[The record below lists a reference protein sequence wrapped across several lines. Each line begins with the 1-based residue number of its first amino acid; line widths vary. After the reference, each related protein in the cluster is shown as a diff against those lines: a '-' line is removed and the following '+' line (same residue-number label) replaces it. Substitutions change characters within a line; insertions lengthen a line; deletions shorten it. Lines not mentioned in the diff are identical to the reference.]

1 MSAARARIPGAADDR
16 DAPLPRAFYARPAD
30 VLARALLGQRLCVE
44 RSGLRSLARI
54 VETEAY
60 LGEEDLACHASR
72 GLTPRTRTLYGPPG
86 TAYVYLVYGL
96 HHLFNV
102 VALAEGAPHA
112 VLVRAVEPLTEV
124 VGRTDGPGRLTR
136 ALGIDLTH
144 NAIGLHGPPV
154 SILPG
159 DPPTAV
165 GVDRRIGVDYAG
177 DWAAAPLRF
186 VEIGSAYL
194 SHPMRS

>member
-1 MSAARARIPGAADDR
+1 MSPAPVQLRE
-16 DAPLPRAFYARPAD
+16 APLSHGFYARPAD
-30 VLARALLGQRLCVE
+30 QVARDLLGQRLCVE
-44 RSGLRSLARI
+44 QGGRRSLTRI

-60 LGEEDLACHASR
+60 LGEMDLACHASR

-86 TAYVYLVYGL
+86 TAYVYLIYGL

-102 VALAEGAPHA
+102 VVLAEGEPHA
-112 VLVRAVEPLTEV
+112 VLVRAVEPLSELTA
-124 VGRTDGPGRLTR
+124 RTDGPGRLTR
-136 ALGIDLTH
+136 ALGIDLSH
-144 NAIGLHGPPV
+144 NGIELAGPPV

-159 DPPTAV
+159 DPPARV

-186 VEIGSAYL
+186 VDVASTHL
-194 SHPMRS
+194 SRPTRR